1 MKKTAILPALLSI
14 LILSGCAGTGGQEPP
29 ESATDTIS
37 AYIKENLGYELED
50 LRVVEEDT
58 GGYYI
63 SAALGQGYDISEF
76 PEFAEELSQ
85 VVSNAE
91 KDFSFS
97 ADVVN
102 PSIYTGEDAWIGW
115 SSDQGNLYNQ
125 DGYISEG
132 VTLDEL
138 GSEIEKI
145 SEPEIDFGDT
155 LDAFQG
161 EWVEKGGQYERL
173 IISGETL
180 NFVYESTI
188 GSKSYQDVNT
198 FYFGYDEAENL
209 VVMNQHSQ
217 PRYTISLGE
226 GGTLTIKNMIG
237 DENARVYEKASD
249 NTEVPEEKIEP
260 AIGMTAAEV
269 YASTWGTP
277 QKVNTTKTATG
288 EREQWVYDD
297 GYIYLENGIV
307 TAIQER

>member
-1 MKKTAILPALLSI
+1 MKKIALSLALLSF
-14 LILSGCAGTGGQEPP
+14 LILSGCGDTGKQEPP
-29 ESATDTIS
+29 ESAGDSIK
-37 AYIKENLGYELED
+37 AYIYDNIGYELSD

-63 SAALGQGYDISEF
+63 SAAIGQGYDISEF
-76 PEFAEELSQ
+76 PAFAEELVQ
-85 VVSNAE
+85 VVSDAE

-97 ADVVN
+97 ADNVN
-102 PSIYTGEDAWIGW
+102 PSIYTGEDEWIGW

-138 GSEIEKI
+138 GPEMERI

-155 LDAFQG
+155 LDVFQG
-161 EWVEKGGQYERL
+161 EWKDENGRL
-173 IISGETL
+173 VISGDTL

-188 GSKSYQDVNT
+188 GSKSFCDVST
-198 FYFGYDEAENL
+198 FFFGYDEGDNL

-226 GGTLTIKNMIG
+226 DGALTIKNMIG
-237 DENARVYEKASD
+237 DEDTRVYEKISD
-249 NTEVPEEKIEP
+249 NTEVPEEKVEP
-260 AIGMTAAEV
+260 AIGMTEAEV
-269 YASTWGTP
+269 YASTWGAP
-277 QKVNTTKTATG
+277 QKVNTTETAAG
-288 EREQWVYDD
+288 KREQWVYDV
-297 GYIYLENGIV
+297 GYIYLDNGIV

>member
-1 MKKTAILPALLSI
+1 MKKIALSMALLSF
-14 LILSGCAGTGGQEPP
+14 LILSGCGDTGKQEPP
-29 ESATDTIS
+29 EGAGDSIKV
-37 AYIKENLGYELED
+37 YIYDNVSYELSD

-63 SAALGQGYDISEF
+63 SAAIGQGYDISEF
-76 PEFAEELSQ
+76 PAFAEELVQ
-85 VVSNAE
+85 IVSDAE

-97 ADVVN
+97 ADNIN
-102 PSIYTGEDAWIGW
+102 PSIYTGEDEWIGW

-138 GSEIEKI
+138 GSEMERI

-161 EWVEKGGQYERL
+161 EWKDENGRL
-173 IISGETL
+173 VISGDTL

-188 GSKSYQDVNT
+188 GSKNFCDVNT
-198 FYFGYDEAENL
+198 FFFGHDEEGNL

-226 GGTLTIKNMIG
+226 DGTLTIENMIG
-237 DENARVYEKASD
+237 DEDTRSYEKISD
-249 NTEVPEEKIEP
+249 NTEVPEEKVEP
-260 AIGMTAAEV
+260 AIGMTEAEV
-269 YASTWGTP
+269 YASTWGKP
-277 QKVNTTKTATG
+277 QKVNTTETAAG
-288 EREQWVYDD
+288 KREQWVYDG
-297 GYIYLENGIV
+297 GYIYLDNGIV

>member
-1 MKKTAILPALLSI
+1 MKKIALSLALLSF
-14 LILSGCAGTGGQEPP
+14 LILSGCGDTGKQEPP
-29 ESATDTIS
+29 ESAGDSIK
-37 AYIKENLGYELED
+37 AYIYDNIGYELSD

-63 SAALGQGYDISEF
+63 SAAIGQGYDISEF
-76 PEFAEELSQ
+76 PAFAEELVQ
-85 VVSNAE
+85 VVSDAE

-97 ADVVN
+97 ADNVN
-102 PSIYTGEDAWIGW
+102 PSIYTGEDEWIGW

-138 GSEIEKI
+138 GSEMERI

-161 EWVEKGGQYERL
+161 EWKDENGRL
-173 IISGETL
+173 VISGDTL

-188 GSKSYQDVNT
+188 GSKSFCDVST
-198 FYFGYDEAENL
+198 FFFGYDDGDNL

-226 GGTLTIKNMIG
+226 DGALTIKNMIG
-237 DENARVYEKASD
+237 DEDTRVYEKISD
-249 NTEVPEEKIEP
+249 NTEVPEEKVEP
-260 AIGMTAAEV
+260 AIGMTEAEV
-269 YASTWGTP
+269 YASTWGAP
-277 QKVNTTKTATG
+277 QKVNTTETAAG
-288 EREQWVYDD
+288 KREQWVYDG
-297 GYIYLENGIV
+297 GYIYLDNGIV

>member
-1 MKKTAILPALLSI
+1 MKKIALSLALLSF
-14 LILSGCAGTGGQEPP
+14 LILSGCGDTGKQEPP
-29 ESATDTIS
+29 ESAGDSIK
-37 AYIKENLGYELED
+37 AYIYDNIGYELSD

-63 SAALGQGYDISEF
+63 SAAIGQGYDISEF
-76 PEFAEELSQ
+76 PAFAEELVQ
-85 VVSNAE
+85 VVSDAE

-97 ADVVN
+97 ADNVN
-102 PSIYTGEDAWIGW
+102 PSIYTGEDEWIGW

-138 GSEIEKI
+138 GPEMERI

-155 LDAFQG
+155 LDVFQG
-161 EWVEKGGQYERL
+161 EWKDENGRL
-173 IISGETL
+173 VISGDTL

-188 GSKSYQDVNT
+188 GSKSFCDVST
-198 FYFGYDEAENL
+198 FFFGYDEEDNL

-226 GGTLTIKNMIG
+226 DGALTIKNMIG
-237 DENARVYEKASD
+237 DEDTRVYEKISD
-249 NTEVPEEKIEP
+249 NTEVPEEKVEP
-260 AIGMTAAEV
+260 AIGMTEAEV
-269 YASTWGTP
+269 YASTWGAP
-277 QKVNTTKTATG
+277 QKVNTTETAAG
-288 EREQWVYDD
+288 KREQWVYDG
-297 GYIYLENGIV
+297 GYIYLNNGIV